1 MSTDTTLNAQREQV
15 ADLQACIRLTLELLQ
30 QKGIEQR
37 VFVPDNVLL
46 EQTHLQMQQHDTSLL
61 QQQLQKIQNLI
72 SRRQVQD
79 ALAQLEALTLQT
91 TLLRLRLQMVTAL
104 EDIVGESASAAKV
117 SVPYLKVVA

>member
-1 MSTDTTLNAQREQV
+1 MSTDTMLNAQREQV

-61 QQQLQKIQNLI
+61 QQQLQKVQSLI
-72 SRRQVQD
+72 SRRQAQD
-79 ALAQLEALTLQT
+79 ALAQLETLTLQT
-91 TLLRLRLQMVTAL
+91 TLLRLRLQMVTVL
-104 EDIVGESASAAKV
+104 ESIVGESVSAAKV